1 MAGSDSVE
9 SRLARIEERL
19 DKLEA
24 VASGDDVG
32 IQTSQKT
39 KPVSIKE
46 YLIGK
51 NPQTANDRA
60 LTMGYFLENI
70 SGQDQFNVE
79 DIKGCFRMA
88 KIPAPKNV
96 NDIINKNIA
105 KGFMMESGKSRGT
118 KSWVLTATGEA
129 VVGQGFKTEK

>member
-1 MAGSDSVE
+1 MAGQDIE
-9 SRLARIEERL
+9 SRLASIEERL
-19 DKLEA
+19 ERLEKGGNSTGTDSA
-24 VASGDDVG
+24 ASP
-32 IQTSQKT
+32 KM

-46 YLIGK
+46 YLISK

-60 LTMGYFLENI
+60 LTMGYFLETVN
-70 SGQDQFNVE
+70 GYEQFNVE
-79 DIKGCFRMA
+79 DIKGCFRTA

-105 KGFMMESGKSRGT
+105 KGFMMESGKSGGGV

-129 VVGQGFKTEK
+129 IVNQGFGAKK

>member
-1 MAGSDSVE
+1 MDGSDNVAA
-9 SRLARIEERL
+9 RLARIEERL
-19 DKLEA
+19 DRLEA
-24 VASGDDVG
+24 VAGSSDASVEL
-32 IQTSQKT
+32 SHNT

-46 YLIGK
+46 YLIDK

-70 SGQDQFNVE
+70 SGQEQFNVE

-105 KGFMMESGKSRGT
+105 KGFMMESGKSGGV

-129 VVGQGFKTEK
+129 VVSRGFGTDN

>member
-1 MAGSDSVE
+1 MAGSDNVDA
-9 SRLARIEERL
+9 RLTRIEERL
-19 DKLEA
+19 DQLEA
-24 VASGDDVG
+24 ATSGNGTSV
-32 IQTSQKT
+32 QASQKT

-46 YLIGK
+46 YLIDK

-60 LTMGYFLENI
+60 LTMGYFLESV
-70 SGQDQFNVE
+70 SGQEQFNVE
-79 DIKGCFRMA
+79 DIKACFRMA

-105 KGFMMESGKSRGT
+105 KGFMMESGKSGGV

-129 VVGQGFKTEK
+129 IASKGFRTDK

>member
-1 MAGSDSVE
+1 MTGSDNVE
-9 SRLARIEERL
+9 ARLSRIEDRL
-19 DKLEA
+19 NRLET
-24 VASGDDVG
+24 VAGGSVVSMKGP
-32 IQTSQKT
+32 QKT

-46 YLIGK
+46 YIIGK
-51 NPQTANDRA
+51 NPQTANDRV

-70 SGQDQFNVE
+70 GGQEQFNVE

-88 KIPAPKNV
+88 KIPAPTNV

-105 KGFMMESGKSRGT
+105 KGYMMESGKSGGV

-129 VVGQGFKTEK
+129 VTSKGFGADK